1 MFPANIFERLV
12 KMNIYWYIARLCF
25 NGHSRMKVIFSSM
38 CGEYVPGDK
47 IVKVFPRGDKVTLK
61 ILKACGTDYPV
72 ETHNALYK
80 KGACFPFNIA
90 DIPII

>member
-1 MFPANIFERLV
+1 MV
-12 KMNIYWYIARLCF
+12 KMNIYWYIARLSF

-47 IVKVFPRGDKVTLK
+47 IMKVFPRGDKVTLK

-72 ETHNALYK
+72 ETHNALYN

>member
-1 MFPANIFERLV
+1 ML
-12 KMNIYWYIARLCF
+12 IARKSAKWYY
-25 NGHSRMKVIFSSM
+25 ND
-38 CGEYVPGDK
+38 VPGDK

-72 ETHNALYK
+72 ETHNALYN